1 MQFTENTI
9 LFGSDQ
15 TPRIVAVEPGGD
27 AAMKVFSRGDDG
39 ALATEDVAF
48 EPFLWLK
55 ENLGAGATCTP
66 LSGDLAFNVLA
77 RCPGWW
83 HFQNLRSDLKE
94 QNIPHFAYAD
104 PVQQYLAESGR
115 TLFKGM
121 VFEDLQRMQI
131 DIETFCAD
139 GFEFPSAERESDH
152 LMAIAVGDSTGWEEL
167 ILVDRADAAASE
179 KAAIE
184 RLTSLIRERDPDV
197 IEGHN
202 LFKFDLPY
210 LVTRAKLRK
219 VKLAWGRDR
228 SIPFTRA
235 SRVQIAERT
244 IAYPKCEIFGRHV
257 VDTYLLAQFYD
268 VGTRELEGFGLKDV
282 AKHFGIEGGGPS
294 ANPKSKIQNPKSDR
308 TYLYGRGIQEAYV
321 NNPASFAAYAL
332 DDVRETRALSDLLSR
347 SYFTQAQIFPYN
359 FQDVI
364 VRGNATKIDSLF
376 LREYLRRE
384 HSIPDFPVTRGFE
397 GGYTDIFFTG
407 VAKNVWHCDV
417 ASLYPSVMLRFDCFP
432 AADRLSIFRGLLS
445 DLRKFRLEAKAKMRE
460 VTGKPELT
468 REYNTYSALQATF
481 KILINSFYGYL
492 GFAQAHFGDFDAA
505 SNVTAKGRELLRA
518 MVEWLRTQGAQVIE
532 IDTDGIYFV
541 PPADATEAA
550 LQAGL
555 DEILPEGIE
564 VEFDA
569 RYAAMFSYKAKNYAL
584 LTEDGSLLLKG
595 GALKSRGLEQFQRD
609 YLEKMI
615 RLLLQE
621 RPGEI
626 PALRDGIEKAIR
638 DRSIPITEL
647 AKTDTLQDSLPQ
659 YQKKISGAARNRS
672 AAYELALKSGRD
684 YQPGDQIKYY
694 ITGTKKN
701 VAVHQAARLLSE
713 WRPEARDENVE
724 YYVAKLNDLATK
736 YEEFHPRNEVESA
749 QGSLF

>member
-9 LFGSDQ
+9 LFGADS
-15 TPRIVAVEPGGD
+15 TTGIVAVEPSGD
-27 AAMKVFSRGDDG
+27 RAMKIYRRGGDG
-39 ALATEDVAF
+39 ALVAEEAAF
-48 EPFLWLK
+48 QPFLWLK
-55 ENLGAGATCTP
+55 EEGGEDAEMIP
-66 LSGDLAFNVLA
+66 LSGDLDFRVLA
-77 RCPGWW
+77 RCRGWR
-83 HFQNLRSDLKE
+83 HFQDLRADLKE
-94 QNIPHFAYAD
+94 RNVAHFAYAD

-115 TLFKGM
+115 TLFKGL
-121 VFEDLQRMQI
+121 VFEDLRRMQI
-131 DIETFCAD
+131 DIETFCAE

-152 LMAIAVGDSTGWEEL
+152 LMAIAMADSSGWEEF

-184 RLTSLIRERDPDV
+184 RLTALIRERDPDV

-219 VKLAWGRDR
+219 VKLAWGRDG
-228 SIPFTRA
+228 SIPNTRA

-244 IAYPKCEIFGRHV
+244 IAYPKCEVAGRHV

-282 AKHFGIEGGGPS
+282 ARHFGVEGGGVS
-294 ANPKSKIQNPKSDR
+294 VNPKSKIPNPKSR
-308 TYLYGRGIQEAYV
+308 TYLSGRGIQEAYLYDS
-321 NNPASFAAYAL
+321 PTFAAYAL
-332 DDVRETRALSDLLSR
+332 DDVRETRAISDLLSR

-364 VRGNATKIDSLF
+364 VRGNATKIDALF
-376 LREYLRRE
+376 LREYLRRA
-384 HSIPDFPVTRGFE
+384 HAIPDFPVTRGFE

-432 AADRLSIFRGLLS
+432 AADRLGIFRGLLS
-445 DLRKFRLEAKAKMRE
+445 DLRNFRLEAKARMRE
-460 VTGKPELT
+460 AEGKPDRL
-468 REYNTYSALQATF
+468 REYNTHAALQATF

-492 GFAQAHFGDFDAA
+492 GFSQAHFGDFDAA
-505 SNVTAKGRELLRA
+505 ATVTAKGRELLRA
-518 MVEWLRTQGAQVIE
+518 MVDWLRDRGARVIE

-541 PPADATEAA
+541 PPDGATEVV
-550 LQAGL
+550 LHEGL
-555 DEILPEGIE
+555 SAILPEGIE

-584 LTEDGSLLLKG
+584 LKSDGSLLLKG
-595 GALKSRGLEQFQRD
+595 GALKSRGLELFQRD
-609 YLEKMI
+609 YLERMI
-615 RLLLQE
+615 RLLLE
-621 RPGEI
+621 DRAAEI
-626 PALRDGIEKAIR
+626 PALRDTLETAIR
-638 DRSIPITEL
+638 ERSIPIEEL
-647 AKTDTLQDSLPQ
+647 AKTDTLQDSLGQ

-684 YQPGDQIKYY
+684 YQPGDQIKFY

-701 VAVHQAARLLSE
+701 VAVHQAAKLLSE
-713 WRPEARDENVE
+713 WRADARDENVE
-724 YYVAKLNDLATK
+724 YYVAKLNDLADK
-736 YEEFHPRNEVESA
+736 YAEFHPARPADNA

>member
-9 LFGSDQ
+9 LFGADP
-15 TPRIVAVEPGGD
+15 TTGLVAVEPSGN
-27 AAMKVFSRGDDG
+27 AAMKIYRRETGGGLIIEEAEFK
-39 ALATEDVAF
+39 
-48 EPFLWLK
+48 PFLWLK
-55 ENLGAGATCTP
+55 EPVDAGAELAS
-66 LSGDLAFNVLA
+66 LSGDLPFRVLA
-77 RCPGWW
+77 RSAGWRE
-83 HFQNLRSDLKE
+83 FQALRSHLKE
-94 QNIPHFAYAD
+94 ASIPHFAYPD
-104 PVQQYLAESGR
+104 PVQQYLAETGR
-115 TLFKGM
+115 TLFKGL
-121 VFEDLQRMQI
+121 VFEDLRRMQV
-131 DIETFCAD
+131 DIETYCAE
-139 GFEFPSAERESDH
+139 GFEFPNAERESDH
-152 LMAIAVGDSTGWEEL
+152 LMAIAVGDSSGWEEL
-167 ILVDRADAAASE
+167 ILVDRADVAASE
-179 KAAIE
+179 TAALK
-184 RLTSLIRERDPDV
+184 RLTALIRERDPDV

-210 LVTRAKLRK
+210 LLTRAKLRK
-219 VKLAWGRDR
+219 VKLEWGRDG

-244 IAYPKCEIFGRHV
+244 IAYPKCEVSGRHV

-282 AKHFGIEGGGPS
+282 ARHFGIEGGGGES
-294 ANPKSKIQNPKSDR
+294 ANAEVRMPKSVR
-308 TYLYGRGIQEAYV
+308 TYLSGRGIQDAYI
-321 NNPASFAAYAL
+321 NDPKSFAAYAL

-364 VRGNATKIDSLF
+364 VRGNATKIDALF
-376 LREYLRRE
+376 LREYLRRG
-384 HSIPDFPVTRGFE
+384 HAIPEFPESRGFE
-397 GGYTDIFFTG
+397 GGYTDVFFTG

-432 AADRLSIFRGLLS
+432 VADRLGIFRGLLS
-445 DLRKFRLEAKAKMRE
+445 DLRNFRLEAKARMRE
-460 VTGKPELT
+460 AAGKAGAG

-492 GFAQAHFGDFDAA
+492 GFSQAHFGDFDAA
-505 SNVTAKGRELLRA
+505 ASVTAKGRELLRA
-518 MVEWLRTQGAQVIE
+518 MVDWLREQGAQVIE

-550 LQAGL
+550 LHAGVAG
-555 DEILPEGIE
+555 ILPEGIE

-584 LTEDGSLLLKG
+584 LTADGALLLKG
-595 GALKSRGLEQFQRD
+595 GALKSRGLELFQRE
-609 YLEKMI
+609 YLERMI

-621 RPGEI
+621 RPAEI
-626 PALRDGIEKAIR
+626 PALRDEMERAIR
-638 DRSIPITEL
+638 ERSIAIEQL
-647 AKTDTLQDSLPQ
+647 AKTDTLQDSLAQ

-701 VAVHQAARLLSE
+701 VAVHQAAKLLSE
-713 WRPEARDENVE
+713 WRPETRDENVE

-736 YEEFHPRNEVESA
+736 YEEFHPRREADTA